1 MFDINDIKEEQG
13 VLVKGMTVWEVC
25 MIRAR
30 EREREKVDKLTKT
43 QHCYIAVSD
52 KRLYRFFCFILTV
65 GNVYTQFRHKMR
77 TPNVPK
83 SGTVAVVR

>member
-1 MFDINDIKEEQG
+1 MGG
-13 VLVKGMTVWEVC
+13 VHDKGQ
-25 MIRAR
+25 
-30 EREREKVDKLTKT
+30 REREKVDKLTKT
-43 QHCYIAVSD
+43 QHRYITVSD
-52 KRLYRFFCFILTV
+52 KCLYRFFCFILTV